1 MVSRSSFSMGLP
13 FLLPL
18 LEPPP
23 SECIWSSAPEILRFD
38 PPCLCFFSFLSFFF
52 FFFLSIEDLLST
64 EDSKRDD
71 CLDFLC
77 FLCLLSSE
85 FSRETA
91 YSTIS
96 STVPGLLGRRLRSLP
111 LTLYKLSS
119 GVTLDSCL
127 SCSKDWFL
135 EFWPVYWLA
144 SRNGLS
150 LYSSFTDESVPGS
163 DFWLADYDLKLPFDI
178 WWLYLIESCDG
189 NVLSIWS
196 DCILLAV
203 AVEPYFIDWLVFSLT
218 SFSIS
223 SEPDSS
229 LAEDDLELA
238 PDSEP

>member
-1 MVSRSSFSMGLP
+1 MGLP
-13 FLLPL
+13 FLFPL

-23 SECIWSSAPEILRFD
+23 SECIWSSTLEIFCFD
-38 PPCLCFFSFLSFFF
+38 PLCLCFFSFLSFFF

-85 FSRETA
+85 FSRATA
-91 YSTIS
+91 YSTIY

-111 LTLYKLSS
+111 LTLCKLSS

-135 EFWPVYWLA
+135 DSDFWPVYRLV

-150 LYSSFTDESVPGS
+150 LYSSFTDESVPES
-163 DFWLADYDLKLPFDI
+163 DFWLADCDLKLPFDI
-178 WWLYLIESCDG
+178 WWLYLIESWDG
-189 NVLSIWS
+189 KVLSI
-196 DCILLAV
+196 
-203 AVEPYFIDWLVFSLT
+203 
-218 SFSIS
+218 
-223 SEPDSS
+223 
-229 LAEDDLELA
+229 
-238 PDSEP
+238 